1 MPLLVS
7 DMPSILAAV
16 IEEQLDKIEIS
27 WSEDS
32 CVGIVV
38 TSGGYPANFHTG
50 YKIDGLDDVDSEGI
64 IFHGG
69 TKTGDLPNDGIV
81 TNGGR
86 VLTVVSKADDMKI
99 ARSKAYQNVGNIR
112 FQDAS
117 YRNDI
122 ALNI

>member
-1 MPLLVS
+1 M
-7 DMPSILAAV
+7 
-16 IEEQLDKIEIS
+16 
-27 WSEDS
+27 
-32 CVGIVV
+32 
-38 TSGGYPANFHTG
+38 
-50 YKIDGLDDVDSEGI
+50 
-64 IFHGG
+64 GG